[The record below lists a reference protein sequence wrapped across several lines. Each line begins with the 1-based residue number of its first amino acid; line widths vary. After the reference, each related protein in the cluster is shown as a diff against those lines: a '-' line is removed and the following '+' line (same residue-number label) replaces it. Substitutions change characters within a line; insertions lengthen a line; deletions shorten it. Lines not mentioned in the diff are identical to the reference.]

1 MDAPAPTPYREGL
14 PPQPPGPPEGEQHF
28 TASEAVR
35 DLVIG
40 TADGLTVP
48 FALAAGLSGAVAA
61 NPLIVTAGLAE
72 IAAGCVAMGLGG
84 YLAART
90 DAQHYASERA
100 REEQETREWPER
112 EKWEVAAILHRYGL
126 RGETLARATEAVASD
141 RRRWVDFMMRFELEL
156 KEPAADRAA
165 KSAATIGGAYVVG
178 GLIPPSPYM
187 AFAETAPALALSS
200 ALTGAALLGFGWL
213 KAKAT
218 GLPPLRGAVQTLAIG
233 GAAAVVAYLVARL
246 VGGG

>member
-1 MDAPAPTPYREGL
+1 MDTPAPAPYREGL

-28 TASEAVR
+28 TSSETVR

-40 TADGLTVP
+40 MADGLTVP

-90 DAQHYASERA
+90 DAQHYTAERQ
-100 REEQETREWPER
+100 REEAETHSYPDR

-126 RGETLARATEAVASD
+126 RGETLQRATEAVASD

-156 KEPAADRAA
+156 SEPAPGRAA
-165 KSAATIGGAYVVG
+165 QSAATIGGAYVVG
-178 GLIPPSPYM
+178 GLIPLSPYILLT
-187 AFAETAPALALSS
+187 ETATALAVSC
-200 ALTGAALLGFGWL
+200 ALTGAALFGFGWL
-213 KAKAT
+213 KARAT
-218 GLPPLRGAVQTLAIG
+218 GLPPLRAAAQTLGIG
-233 GAAAVVAYLVARL
+233 GLAAAVAYAVARL
-246 VGGG
+246 VGG